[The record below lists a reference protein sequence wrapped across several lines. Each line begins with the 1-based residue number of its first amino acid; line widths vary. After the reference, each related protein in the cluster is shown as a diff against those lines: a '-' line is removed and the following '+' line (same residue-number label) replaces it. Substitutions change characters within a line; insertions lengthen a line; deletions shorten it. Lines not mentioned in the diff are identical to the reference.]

1 MRIVEVIP
9 QLCSGGGERFTVD
22 LCNELAKEHEV
33 MLLVLF
39 PLEGYGFYA
48 GEIAEGVKVVSMNK
62 KRGADLLL
70 PWRVYKAI
78 RDFKP
83 DVVQT
88 HLRAITY
95 TVLASLLL
103 RKVKFFHTVHNDAE
117 KEASDRFSTFVRKLS
132 FNLLGVKAV
141 TISDESKKSFT
152 EFYGL
157 DSNLIYNGRPGYDG
171 ISSEKE
177 QEILNEYNTIKHH
190 KDSIIL
196 VNVARLGDAK
206 NQPVLAM
213 AVENLNRRGFHVE
226 LVIIGATCQ
235 TEIKDE
241 IEAINSRHVVLLGV
255 KTNPR
260 DYILMADAF
269 CLPSI
274 YEGLPITLLECL
286 SVGTIPICTPV
297 GGMKNVIED
306 GVNGLFV
313 KSPGQSDIEEAIVR
327 FINMSNDEKAEMKLK
342 SKQSFSKYDM
352 TTCAH
357 QYEDF
362 MNSLIIK

>member
-1 MRIVEVIP
+1 MKIVEVIP
-9 QLCSGGGERFTVD
+9 FLTQGGGQRFVVD
-22 LCNELAKEHEV
+22 LCNELCKKHEV
-33 MLLVLF
+33 TLIVLMS
-39 PLEGYGFYA
+39 LDEYGLF
-48 GEIAEGVKVVSMNK
+48 ENELDSRINVISMNK
-62 KRGADLLL
+62 KVGFSLKLFYSL
-70 PWRVYKAI
+70 YKI
-78 RDFKP
+78 IKNLTP
-83 DVVQT
+83 DIVHT
-88 HLRAITY
+88 HLRSFNY
-95 TVLASLLL
+95 GLLSYL
-103 RKVKFFHTVHNDAE
+103 LNRKVKYIHTVHNDAE

-157 DSNLIYNGRPGYDG
+157 DSNLIYNGRPGYNG

-260 DYILMADAF
+260 DYMFMADAF

-327 FINMSNDEKAEMKLK
+327 FINMSNDEKAEMKVK